1 MSPKSPR
8 IAWGALALGLFLGLG
23 TALEAAL
30 PSQPIIQPPK
40 HGYMPLDSVTLERWA
55 QERAQAP
62 TAYLR
67 PRAAEVGAQAGAVAG
82 VPNLLGDIST
92 VGASRDQGSNGNCW
106 VWASSAMAEVALK
119 ESYGFKDSLSIEYV
133 DSLMTTTNWVQGGLL
148 LDYCRYVNGTGIL
161 VPTSNANAAY
171 VDGIVN
177 GLSDHSLIPTS
188 AIQLSP
194 AYTQVNVK
202 GSTVPTYHVGQ
213 ATAIANIKNILGQR
227 KAVSF
232 GFITRFGG
240 AGGFTDWWANNPE
253 TVLWPEPV
261 GGSSGA
267 PDGAHMIVIVGYDES
282 DPAPANHYWIVLNSW
297 GISANRPN
305 GLLRLPMVMNYDA
318 SFTMSGKTYPNFTF
332 ETLDLTAD
340 HPSASAPSVTA
351 TPSTTMPEL
360 GQPLTFTATV
370 TGYPPFTYQWR
381 KDGQVIPEATSAAYT
396 VPYLVSTD
404 AGHSYDVVVSN
415 VVGGVPVNTISP
427 AVIVP
432 SMAGQQQLL
441 LNPGFEDGASQ
452 TAWTI
457 TANPNGWGGGGFRNA
472 PANSHSGGWG
482 AFIGETNSFSNFAG
496 ALEQTLTIPSGPGS
510 VLLSHWVNA
519 STGRVW
525 GPGRG
530 SLLFTVKDAATGQLL
545 RTGKTHN
552 NLNPSSLLWSQDQ
565 FGLSDLKGQRV
576 TVHIEWDAQLCQWR
590 LDDFAVTVNPSDS
603 RPLPVITSFSPASG
617 NPLDPVVLTGSGFT
631 GTTLVQ
637 FNGLATAF
645 TVDSDTQITTTVPK
659 SSAYG
664 NGGDSVTSGPLA
676 VNTPI
681 GTAFSATPFRVLR
694 PIISSYVLPP
704 TSRGSAVVLAGSG
717 FTGTTT
723 IVFDGVAGPA
733 LIPATFTVDSDTQIT
748 LTVPIDAISGFIT
761 LATPYGTAR
770 SQIRVLPNGSVS
782 LTIDPTPLAV
792 MAGSTL
798 TFTTTVMGDI
808 DQRVTSTY
816 SSQTATNYSQATS
829 SSNPLTFT
837 LDSGAIGS
845 LNLTVNWIGDYN
857 IQVSQ
862 TIPVKNLDFL
872 GTGIVDVLD
881 MLELAKRYGTKTGD
895 VTFNAAED
903 LNGDGIISDSDVT
916 LFMNHF

>member
-1 MSPKSPR
+1 
-8 IAWGALALGLFLGLG
+8 
-23 TALEAAL
+23 
-30 PSQPIIQPPK
+30 
-40 HGYMPLDSVTLERWA
+40 MPLDAATLERWA

-67 PRAAEVGAQAGAVAG
+67 PRAVEVGAQAGAAAS

-133 DSLMTTTNWVQGGLL
+133 DSLMTTTNWAQGGLL

-177 GLSDHSLIPTS
+177 GLSNHSLIPTS

-202 GSTVPTYHVGQ
+202 GSTVPTSGVGQ
-213 ATAIANIKNILGQR
+213 ATAIANIKNVLGQR

-240 AGGFTDWWANNPE
+240 TGGFADWWANNPE
-253 TVLWPEPV
+253 TTLWPEPV
-261 GGSSGA
+261 TGPSGN

-340 HPSASAPSVTA
+340 HPAATVPSVTA
-351 TPSTTMPEL
+351 TPSTTTPEL

-381 KDGQVIPEATSAAYT
+381 KDGQVIPDATSAAYT
-396 VPYLVSTD
+396 IPYLVSTD

-415 VVGGVPVNTISP
+415 VVGGVSVNTISP
-427 AVIVP
+427 AITVP

-452 TAWTI
+452 TAWTL
-457 TANPNGWGGGGFRNA
+457 TADPNWWGGGGFRNA
-472 PANSHSGGWG
+472 PANSHAGAWG
-482 AFIGETNSFSNFAG
+482 AFIGETNSMSYFAG

-510 VLLSHWVNA
+510 VLLSYWVNA
-519 STGRVW
+519 ATGFFF
-525 GPGRG
+525 GPGHG
-530 SLLFTVKDAATGQLL
+530 SLFFTVKDATTGQLL

-576 TVHIEWDAQLCQWR
+576 TVRIEWDAQLCQWR
-590 LDDFAVTVNPSDS
+590 LDDFAVMVNPSDS
-603 RPLPVITSFSPASG
+603 KPLPVIASFSPASG
-617 NPLDPVVLTGSGFT
+617 NPLDPVILTGSGFT

-637 FNGLATAF
+637 FNGVATDF
-645 TVDSDTQITTTVPK
+645 TVNSDTQITSTVPK
-659 SSAYG
+659 NDVYG
-664 NGGDSVTSGPLA
+664 YGGDSVTSGPLA

-694 PIISSYVLPP
+694 PIISSYWLPP
-704 TSRGSAVVLAGSG
+704 ARRGSAVVMTGSG

-723 IVFDGVAGPA
+723 IVLDGVAGPA

-748 LTVPIDAISGFIT
+748 VIVPTDAISGSIR
-761 LATPYGTAR
+761 LSTPYGRAST
-770 SQIRVLPNGSVS
+770 QIRVLPNGPVS
-782 LTIDPTPLAV
+782 IAISPRPLAV
-792 MAGSTL
+792 LAGSTL
-798 TFTTTVMGDI
+798 TFIATVLGDI
-808 DQRVTSTY
+808 DQRVSSTY
-816 SSQTATNYSQATS
+816 SSPNSGRVTS

-837 LDSGAIGS
+837 LDPSAIGS

-857 IQVSQ
+857 IQASQ

-872 GTGIVDVLD
+872 GTGFVDVLD
-881 MLELAKRYGTKTGD
+881 MMELAKRYGSKTGEAK
-895 VTFNAAED
+895 FNAAED
-903 LNGDGIISDSDVT
+903 LDGDGIIGDSDVT